1 MREWHGVVV
10 REEREQGGAGA
21 GAGWWLAVVVVAVG
35 GGGGVGLFMMPSPI
49 NTAEVMTQIVFPL
62 YGVTPVDLWPWQH
75 TLRGGRGE
83 RSVLC
88 STSRALLTF
97 R

>member
-1 MREWHGVVV
+1 MHERHGTGG
-10 REEREQGGAGA
+10 EGGGGAGA
-21 GAGWWLAVVVVAVG
+21 GAGCRLAVVVVGV
-35 GGGGVGLFMMPSPI
+35 GGVGLFMMPSPI

-75 TLRGGRGE
+75 TLGGCRGE
-83 RSVLC
+83 RSVLR
-88 STSRALLTF
+88 STSWALLTF

>member
-1 MREWHGVVV
+1 MHEWHGAGG
-10 REEREQGGAGA
+10 ERGEGAGGSRGGGWVAA
-21 GAGWWLAVVVVAVG
+21 GSGGSWGV

-75 TLRGGRGE
+75 TLGGGGGE
-83 RSVLC
+83 RSVLR